1 MSPTDPIAITGLG
14 AVSPLGSTAGSTV
27 DNFFSGLSGIQR
39 LDAVGFADLGVQIGA
54 PCDCP
59 IDRVLPPHRAR
70 RLDRCTQLGLIA
82 TAEAWTKTHN
92 DHFRGDQVGV
102 VFSTGIGGVSSL
114 IEQLRV
120 LEERGPAKVSPHTV
134 ALIMPNAPA
143 AQISLHLGA
152 SGWLEAP
159 VSACSGGSEAI
170 ARAVSL
176 LREGAVD
183 VVVAG
188 GAEAILNR
196 FGVAA
201 FAAMQ
206 ALSRASG
213 LPQEASRPFDAARSG
228 FVMGEGAGVLV
239 LERLKEAR
247 QRQATIHGV
256 IAGVGSSADA
266 HDIVSPRQDGAQALR
281 SMQRA
286 LADAGVHVGDL
297 DLIKAHATGTVAGDA
312 AEARAL
318 AGLLAALPVDQQP
331 WALAPKAVLGHLI
344 SASGPVE
351 ALLALQ
357 ALNRG
362 ELPAQANC
370 PNPDPL
376 LPCPLPQRSQRLQ
389 PPRGGIIHTALL
401 NSFGF
406 GGRNVSLVLQGGGP
420 GTGTGP
426 GTGP

>member
-1 MSPTDPIAITGLG
+1 MSPPVPIAITGLG
-14 AVSPLGSTAGSTV
+14 AVSPLGNTAGCTV
-27 DNFFSGLSGIQR
+27 DNFFAGLSGIQH
-39 LDAVGFADLGVQIGA
+39 LDSAKFADLGVQIGA
-54 PCDCP
+54 RCECP
-59 IDRVLPPHRAR
+59 IERVLPPHRAR

-82 TAEAWTKTHN
+82 TAEAWTTQHAA
-92 DHFRGDQVGV
+92 HFSGDQVGV

-114 IEQLRV
+114 IEQLHV

-143 AQISLHLGA
+143 AQISLQLGA

-170 ARAVSL
+170 ARAVTL
-176 LREGAVD
+176 LREGTVD
-183 VVVAG
+183 VVIAG

-196 FGVAA
+196 FGIAA

-206 ALSRASG
+206 ALSRAKG
-213 LPQEASRPFDAARSG
+213 RPQQASRPFDAARSG
-228 FVMGEGAGVLV
+228 FVMGEGAGILV
-239 LERLKEAR
+239 LERLKEAQ

-266 HDIVSPRQDGAQALR
+266 HDIVSPRPDGAQALR
-281 SMQRA
+281 AMQLA
-286 LADAGVHVGDL
+286 LADAGLHACDL
-297 DLIKAHATGTVAGDA
+297 DLVKAHATGTLAGDA
-312 AEARAL
+312 AEALAL
-318 AGLLAALPVDQQP
+318 AGLLAALPADQRP

-351 ALLALQ
+351 TLLALEV
-357 ALNRG
+357 LNRG

-376 LPCPLPQRSQRLQ
+376 LPCPLPQRSQPLQ

-406 GGRNVSLVLQGGGP
+406 GGRNVSLVLQGARKP
-420 GTGTGP
+420 
-426 GTGP
+426 